1 MPCGWAPTSNATPTK
16 PTATPSKRTP
26 VTRTSRK
33 ATKAITALKIGT
45 DAWMIDASP
54 ESIRVSPHESSQN
67 GIAVLMSATT
77 TSQAAF
83 ARSWRNVSRLP
94 TTKGTSSPSVTAARP
109 SRPTISV
116 AGESSRTATLM
127 KRNDAPQSAASP
139 SSMAR
144 CRRFSVLNPG

>member
-1 MPCGWAPTSNATPTK
+1 
-16 PTATPSKRTP
+16 
-26 VTRTSRK
+26 
-33 ATKAITALKIGT
+33 
-45 DAWMIDASP
+45 MIDASP

-67 GIAVLMSATT
+67 GIAVFTSATT

-94 TTKGTSSPSVTAARP
+94 TTKGTSSPSVIAARP

>member
-1 MPCGWAPTSNATPTK
+1 MPCGWAPTSSATPTK

-83 ARSWRNVSRLP
+83 ARSWRSVSRAPDDEGDEQPERHRREAEPADDQRRRGKLAHGDLDEEERRAP
-94 TTKGTSSPSVTAARP
+94 ER
-109 SRPTISV
+109 
-116 AGESSRTATLM
+116 GE
-127 KRNDAPQSAASP
+127 PEQH
-139 SSMAR
+139 
-144 CRRFSVLNPG
+144 G